1 MNFFCKGG
9 FAMRGRS
16 SQNIWILVLLM
27 LAGVV
32 LGGFIAK
39 LVGGVSAL
47 SWLAYGNS
55 FGLSSA
61 GFRRADI
68 AIWADHPLYHCGY
81 HRHYSGV
88 FHLQKAIMIFRGQT
102 ILPFPFFQEKPFFFY
117 EKYGSF
123 LEKNTKKRYDKM

>member
-1 MNFFCKGG
+1 
-9 FAMRGRS
+9 MRGRS

-55 FGLSSA
+55 FGLSSD
-61 GFRRADI
+61 RK
-68 AIWADHPLYHCGY
+68 
-81 HRHYSGV
+81 SV
-88 FHLQKAIMIFRGQT
+88 V
-102 ILPFPFFQEKPFFFY
+102 
-117 EKYGSF
+117 
-123 LEKNTKKRYDKM
+123 

>member
-39 LVGGVSAL
+39 LVGGVSAPV
-47 SWLAYGNS
+47 SYT
-55 FGLSSA
+55 
-61 GFRRADI
+61 
-68 AIWADHPLYHCGY
+68 
-81 HRHYSGV
+81 
-88 FHLQKAIMIFRGQT
+88 HLTLTT
-102 ILPFPFFQEKPFFFY
+102 IEPV
-117 EKYGSF
+117 
-123 LEKNTKKRYDKM
+123 

>member
-1 MNFFCKGG
+1 
-9 FAMRGRS
+9 MRGQFLTKYLDTGAAYACRRGS
-16 SQNIWILVLLM
+16 GRLYRKTGRRCFRTQ
-27 LAGVV
+27 LACIRQQ
-32 LGGFIAK
+32 LRAF
-39 LVGGVSAL
+39 LSA
-47 SWLAYGNS
+47 Y
-55 FGLSSA
+55 A

-88 FHLQKAIMIFRGQT
+88 FHLQKAIMIFRGKR
-102 ILPFPFFQEKPFFFY
+102 ILPFPFFQEKSFFFY